1 MLIPLPPPRTSWV
14 KAGLGKATLKS
25 AIGAA
30 LAIGVLGAGQAQAL
44 VVTVNGQQWN
54 VTTFTGS
61 YDANISKFNTPANG
75 GVMPWWTGN
84 SNQSPASDF
93 AQAVQFDLGT
103 FSSNPPFGTSFQPGG
118 PYFASTVLV
127 NGIGSG
133 SDSIEVAWY
142 AARTGQSPIVQF
154 SQTTLSR
161 TLSVTYAQASLVP
174 VPGPLPL
181 FGAAA
186 AFGFSRKLRKRIND
200 SKAVGSSFPAA

>member
-1 MLIPLPPPRTSWV
+1 
-14 KAGLGKATLKS
+14 
-25 AIGAA
+25 

-75 GVMPWWTGN
+75 GVMPWWGGN
-84 SNQSPASDF
+84 ALS
-93 AQAVQFDLGT
+93 GT
-103 FSSNPPFGTSFQPGG
+103 FATAVNSAFGFPNFPDFSGTVLGIGPFFSSVESGGSINGSAWRKVNGGVSASSCPPGG
-118 PYFASTVLV
+118 PGVRECLAGFGPRASSSSFL
-127 NGIGSG
+127 
-133 SDSIEVAWY
+133 
-142 AARTGQSPIVQF
+142 F
-154 SQTTLSR
+154 
-161 TLSVTYAQASLVP
+161 AQASLVP

-186 AFGFSRKLRKRIND
+186 AFGFSRKLWKRIND